1 MHMHTTLAPFI
12 TFTLAFI
19 LLCVRLVIT
28 AQQQQQAAC
37 LNQTCGGIKVS
48 YPFKL
53 ANATGCPSFSSFFEL
68 ECDPLNGYLLFNKA
82 SLGTSAN
89 ATADLISLR
98 VLALANNSIILDV
111 TSTMVTMKLTP
122 NGTLCDGDLKS
133 LLLPSFPSP
142 YVFSDEN
149 QFGGFGC
156 AYGVLVIANPAG
168 NNTSFPANISAS
180 FTDVSL
186 GGCDM
191 LCPSGGNNAECGH
204 NQCCVFHWPRGSFPR
219 WTLYAAERSLL
230 SAATYDPESCS
241 SNYATLFHPNYT
253 DFDSQKYGIKLMWA
267 LPSNHTTHLGIM
279 QSPEYACSNF
289 STISLVQEVP
299 GYLCYCLPGYTGD
312 GFAQGIKCSDID
324 ECKDVVQ
331 NDCIQGQTTCY
342 NTDGNYTCRCKSPF
356 QVGDGRK
363 SGSGCYFSPTI
374 RNAIAISTSILG
386 LIVAIA
392 SFFTVQVFWR
402 KRLKRR
408 YFIQNGGTQLQKLL
422 LLGARGEESRKL
434 FKVEELQAATK
445 NYSSD
450 MKLGA
455 GGFGTVFKGV
465 LANGRVVA
473 IKKSNKGVDPTQL
486 LNELEIMVQINHK
499 SIVKFLGCCLETVE
513 PLLVYEYVSNGNL
526 MENLREGNHIIMNW
540 GQRLKVARQTAE
552 ALAYLHGAA
561 VPPILHRDVKSS
573 NVLLDN
579 NFDAKVADFGV
590 SRLVPEG
597 ATHISTAVQGTIG
610 YLDPEY
616 FQTLQLT
623 EKSDVYSMGVM
634 LVELITGLKP
644 VDNNN
649 REPRFANLAL
659 LFIHYMN
666 EGRVEDV
673 IDPRLHNDLIH
684 TRCSILAVATLALLC
699 LSLHGSQRPLMSHVS
714 EELHHIM
721 DEFLDSPAPLHQP
734 HDLGYHRTSFGA
746 VVAKDLQL
754 SVQTGRTPASSS
766 FMSIDSSVLD
776 CTMPR

>member
-1 MHMHTTLAPFI
+1 MHTALAPFV

-19 LLCVRLVIT
+19 LLCGRLVIT
-28 AQQQQQAAC
+28 AQQQQAAC

-68 ECDPLNGYLLFNKA
+68 ECDPLNGYLLFNKE
-82 SLGTSAN
+82 AN
-89 ATADLISLR
+89 ATADLISPR
-98 VLALANNSIILDV
+98 VLALANNSIFLDV
-111 TSTMVTMKLTP
+111 TSTMVTMKL
-122 NGTLCDGDLKS
+122 NGTRCDGDLKS

-156 AYGVLVIANPAG
+156 AYGVLTIADPAG
-168 NNTSFPANISAS
+168 NNTSFPANISAG
-180 FTDVSL
+180 FTDLSL
-186 GGCDM
+186 GACDM
-191 LCPSGGNNAECGH
+191 VCPSGGNNPKCGH

-241 SNYATLFHPNYT
+241 SNFATLFHPDYT
-253 DFDSQKYGIKLMWA
+253 DFDSRKYGIKLMWA
-267 LPSNHTTHLGIM
+267 LPSNHTTHLGIT
-279 QSPEYACSNF
+279 QSPEYACSDF
-289 STISLVQEVP
+289 SSISLVQEVP
-299 GYLCYCLPGYTGD
+299 GYLCYCLPGSN
-312 GFAQGIKCSDID
+312 AQGIKCSDID

-331 NDCIQGQTTCY
+331 NDCIQDQTTCY

-363 SGSGCYFSPTI
+363 SGSGCTYFSPTI

-392 SFFTVQVFWR
+392 SFFTVQVFSR

-408 YFIQNGGTQLQKLL
+408 CFIQNGGTQLQKLL
-422 LLGARGEESRKL
+422 LIGARGEESRKL

-455 GGFGTVFKGV
+455 GGFGT
-465 LANGRVVA
+465 R
-473 IKKSNKGVDPTQL
+473 
-486 LNELEIMVQINHK
+486 NHK

-513 PLLVYEYVSNGNL
+513 PLLVYEYVSNGDV
-526 MENLREGNHIIMNW
+526 MENLREGNHIVMNW

-590 SRLVPEG
+590 SRLVPSG
-597 ATHISTAVQGTIG
+597 
-610 YLDPEY
+610 
-616 FQTLQLT
+616 
-623 EKSDVYSMGVM
+623 
-634 LVELITGLKP
+634 
-644 VDNNN
+644 
-649 REPRFANLAL
+649 
-659 LFIHYMN
+659 
-666 EGRVEDV
+666 GRHR
-673 IDPRLHNDLIH
+673 PSRLHNDLIH
-684 TRCSILAVATLALLC
+684 TRSSILAVAALALLC

-766 FMSIDSSVLD
+766 FMSIDSSMLD